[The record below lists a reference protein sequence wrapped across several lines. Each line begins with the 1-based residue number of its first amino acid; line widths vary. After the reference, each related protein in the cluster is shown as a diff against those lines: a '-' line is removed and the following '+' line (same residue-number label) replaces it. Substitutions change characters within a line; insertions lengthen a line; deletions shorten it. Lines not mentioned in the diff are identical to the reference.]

1 MSYNPIRDV
10 KDDLR
15 DRVIQGIN
23 TLIKEGRIPECT
35 LPEFVIEK
43 PREKEHGDFAT
54 NIAMVMAREARM
66 KPRDLA
72 EMLVQNFPAGMVTV
86 KQLTVA
92 GPGFINFTLDDSW
105 LYQVPNLIWKLQEQ
119 YGKGEDKGQK
129 VQVEFVSANPTG
141 NLHMGNARGGALG
154 DSLANVLALAGYQ
167 VEREY
172 YINDAGNQ
180 VELFGA
186 SLEARYLEELGQEF
200 QFPEGGYA
208 GEDVRETVLHY
219 IDGEGRKLLSL
230 NTESRR
236 ALLVKYALQEK
247 IDYIKVT
254 LGNFGI
260 NYDVWFSEKSLH
272 ESGKVTEVV
281 AKLNAQGLIYEKEGA
296 TWLKTTEFGDEKD
309 EVLVRANGIPTYF
322 AADIA
327 YHLNKYERG
336 FDLVINIWGADHH
349 GHVARMKGAMQALGI
364 APERLEVILMQ
375 LVRLYN
381 DGDIVR
387 MSKRTGTLITLDE
400 LVEEVGRDAARFFF
414 VMRSADSHLD
424 FDLELAKKKSQDNPV
439 YYVQYAHARICSML
453 RQAEENGVKLL
464 PPEQVRLELLDT
476 EEEKE
481 LLRYLA
487 HFPEEIEQAARMM
500 GPHRIP
506 HYLLELAGLLH
517 SFYNKYR
524 VLTEDQE
531 ISQARLL
538 LMYLVK
544 VTLKNG
550 LSIIGVSAPE
560 RM

>member
-1 MSYNPIRDV
+1 MSYNPIRDI
-10 KDDLR
+10 KEDLR
-15 DRVIQGIN
+15 ERIIRTIN
-23 TLIKEGRIPECT
+23 SLIEQGRIPNCK

-43 PREKEHGDFAT
+43 PREKGHGDFAT
-54 NIAMVMAREARM
+54 NLAMVMAREAKM

-72 EMLVQNFPAGMVTV
+72 EMLVADFQTGMVPIKV
-86 KQLTVA
+86 IEIA
-92 GPGFINFTLDDSW
+92 GPGFINFTLSDDW
-105 LYQVPNLIWKLQEQ
+105 LYQVPHLVWELQDQ
-119 YGKGEDKGQK
+119 YGRGDDQGKK

-154 DSLANVLALAGYQ
+154 DSLANLLALAGYQ

-186 SLEARYLEELGQEF
+186 SLEARYLEELGQEWL
-200 QFPEGGYA
+200 FPEGGYA
-208 GEDVRETVLHY
+208 GEDVRDTVLHY
-219 IDGEGRKLLSL
+219 IDLEGRGLLAL
-230 NTESRR
+230 TPDERR
-236 ALLVKYALQEK
+236 AKLVKYALKEK
-247 IDYIKVT
+247 VDYIKTT
-254 LGNFGI
+254 LSGFGI

-272 ESGKVTEVV
+272 ESGKVAAVV
-281 AKLNAQGLIYEKEGA
+281 AKLREQGFIYEKEGA
-296 TWLKTTEFGDEKD
+296 IWLKTTEFGDEKD

-327 YHLNKYERG
+327 YHLDKYERG

-375 LVRLYN
+375 LVRLYS
-381 DGDIVR
+381 DGELVR

-414 VMRSADSHLD
+414 IMRSADSHLD
-424 FDLELAKKKSQDNPV
+424 FDLELAKKKSQENPV

-453 RQAEENGVKLL
+453 RQAEENGVPLL
-464 PPEQVRLELLDT
+464 APDKVQVEVLAT
-476 EEEKE
+476 EEERD
-481 LLRYLA
+481 LLRQLA
-487 HFPEEIEQAARMM
+487 HFPEEIELAARIL

-506 HYLLELAGLLH
+506 HYLMELAGMLH
-517 SFYNKYR
+517 SFYNQHR
-524 VLTEDQE
+524 VFSEDQE

-544 VTLKNG
+544 VTIKNA
-550 LSIIGVSAPE
+550 LTVIGVTAPE

>member
-10 KDDLR
+10 KEDLR
-15 DRVIQGIN
+15 DRVIEAIN
-23 TLIKEGRIPECT
+23 RLVKEGKIPACN
-35 LPEFVIEK
+35 LPDFVIEK

-72 EMLVQNFPAGMVTV
+72 EILVSSFPAGMVTIR
-86 KQLTVA
+86 KMEVA
-92 GPGFINFTLDDSW
+92 GPGFINFTIDDDW
-105 LYQVPNLIWKLQEQ
+105 LYRVPALIWELGEK
-119 YGKGEDKGQK
+119 YGRSEEKGQK

-180 VELFGA
+180 IELFGA
-186 SLEARYLEELGQEF
+186 SLEARYLEELGREF

-208 GEDVRETVLHY
+208 GDDVRDTVLHY
-219 IDGEGRKLLSL
+219 IDREGRKLLPLAS
-230 NTESRR
+230 EERR
-236 ALLVKYALQEK
+236 EELVRYALKEK
-247 IDYIKVT
+247 LEYIKAT
-254 LGNFGI
+254 LSGFGI
-260 NYDVWFSEKSLH
+260 NYDIWFSEKSLH
-272 ESGKVTEVV
+272 ESGKVAAVV
-281 AKLNAQGLIYEKEGA
+281 EKLKQQGYIYEKEGA

-309 EVLVRANGIPTYF
+309 EVLIRANGIPTYF

-327 YHLNKYERG
+327 YHLDKYERG

-364 APERLEVILMQ
+364 NPSRLEVILMQ
-375 LVRLYN
+375 LVRLYS
-381 DGDIVR
+381 DGEVVR

-400 LVEEVGRDAARFFF
+400 LIEEVGRDAARFIF

-424 FDLELAKKKSQDNPV
+424 FDLELAKKQSQDNPV

-453 RQAEENGVKLL
+453 RQAEESGVQLL
-464 PPEQVRLELLDT
+464 PPDKVNLELLNSD
-476 EEEKE
+476 EEKA
-481 LLRYLA
+481 LLRELA
-487 HFPEEIEQAARMM
+487 HYPEEIEQAAKTM

-506 HYLLELAGLLH
+506 HYLLELAGLFH

-524 VLTEDQE
+524 VLSEDQAVSE
-531 ISQARLL
+531 ARLL
-538 LMYLVK
+538 LMFLVK
-544 VTLKNG
+544 VTIKNA
-550 LSIIGVSAPE
+550 LSVIGVSAPE